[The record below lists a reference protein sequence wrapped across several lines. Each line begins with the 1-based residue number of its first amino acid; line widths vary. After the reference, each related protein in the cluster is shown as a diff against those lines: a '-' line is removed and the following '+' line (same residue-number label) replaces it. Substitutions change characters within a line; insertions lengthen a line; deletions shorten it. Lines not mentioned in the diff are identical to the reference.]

1 MWARW
6 CLGSIGGLAEV
17 VRRGDSVGKWD
28 MNNLCGI
35 RGLVGRG
42 GVLLRRW
49 GTAEVKEC
57 LKDLLRRLRIAKER
71 EDLACCLLFTYR
83 FGKKLKILKNNI
95 IDKTAGNQRLTMVCG
110 KEEAYEFLE
119 LILIIPIFVNV
130 KYWLDKKCYLM
141 SDKVA

>member
-1 MWARW
+1 MYLIYR
-6 CLGSIGGLAEV
+6 
-17 VRRGDSVGKWD
+17 
-28 MNNLCGI
+28 
-35 RGLVGRG
+35 LVQK
-42 GVLLRRW
+42 L
-49 GTAEVKEC
+49 TTN
-57 LKDLLRRLRIAKER
+57 LRIAKER

>member
-1 MWARW
+1 MRYSGIGRKGWSVVWEVGDGIGA
-6 CLGSIGGLAEV
+6 LGG
-17 VRRGDSVGKWD
+17 
-28 MNNLCGI
+28 M
-35 RGLVGRG
+35 
-42 GVLLRRW
+42 
-49 GTAEVKEC
+49 KEC
-57 LKDLLRRLRIAKER
+57 LKVLFRRLQIAKER

-110 KEEAYEFLE
+110 KVEAYEFLE